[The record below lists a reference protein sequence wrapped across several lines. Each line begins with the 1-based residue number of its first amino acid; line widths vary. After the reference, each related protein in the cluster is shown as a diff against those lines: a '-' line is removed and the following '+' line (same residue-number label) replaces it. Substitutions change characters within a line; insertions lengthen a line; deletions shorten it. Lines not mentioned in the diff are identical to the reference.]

1 MARRSTFMNRMESLP
16 ALENR
21 AEHSWSRT
29 LNDSLLAIAG
39 VALITGIL
47 YWLHLY
53 PRIPNISLVYLLVVL
68 ALASMRG
75 FYAAILASVAAF
87 LAYDFFLV
95 PPLYT
100 LTVSKFE
107 EWLALFVFLF
117 SAIIT
122 GRLASALG
130 QRARQADRRE
140 QETRT
145 LYDFVRAVNRGE
157 TVEQQLN
164 IVARSIVD
172 VFSAWGVRDCAILL
186 PDTQGEKLSV
196 QASAGRPIEQD
207 ELTPDEM
214 AAASWVMQEGQMVEL
229 HDNLSPARRA
239 GEREPQAIR
248 RRFRQEA
255 RYYVRMIPLRIGQ
268 QTVGVLRLLQYPQN
282 EVRLAGRRVPLL
294 PPAHQQNPK
303 LAINFAVRPEQERS
317 AQQTTFFW
325 TFVEQAATVIE
336 RARLRRES
344 LQIELLKRTDEL
356 RAALLSSVSHD
367 LRTPLSSI
375 KASASSLLQEDVHW
389 GEEERRSFALTIE
402 RESDRL
408 NRLVENLLDMSRIEG
423 GALHPEK
430 EWYPIDELIHDVL
443 GRMQPW
449 LQKRAVQVELPDDLP
464 PVQLD
469 YMQIDQV
476 LTNLI
481 ENAMHYSPEA
491 EPIDISVQVSKEY
504 MTVSVA
510 DRGPGIPPADRE
522 RVFDKFYRVLDK
534 RSDTQRIAG
543 SGLGLAVSRGLVEAH
558 GGHIRVEDREGGGS
572 VFRFT
577 LPLTPA
583 PVAKES

>member
-1 MARRSTFMNRMESLP
+1 MNRMEPLP
-16 ALENR
+16 ALESR
-21 AEHSWSRT
+21 GERSWRRY
-29 LNDSLLAIAG
+29 LEDSLLAIAG

-68 ALASMRG
+68 ALASVRG
-75 FYAAILASVAAF
+75 FYAAILASLAAF
-87 LAYDFFLV
+87 LAFDFFLV
-95 PPLYT
+95 PPLFT
-100 LTVSKFE
+100 LTVSKFD
-107 EWLALFVFLF
+107 EWLALFVFLLT
-117 SAIIT
+117 AIIT
-122 GRLASALG
+122 GRLASALR
-130 QRARQADRRE
+130 QRAEQANRRE

-145 LYDFVRAVNRGE
+145 LYEFVRAVNRGE
-157 TVEQQLN
+157 TVEQQLS
-164 IVARSIVD
+164 IVAHAIVD

-186 PDTQGEKLSV
+186 PDTHSGKLSV
-196 QASAGRPIEQD
+196 QASAGRPVEQAG
-207 ELTPDEM
+207 LTPDEM
-214 AAASWVMQEGQMVEL
+214 AAARWVMREGQIVEL
-229 HDNLSPARRA
+229 HDNSSPRRGA
-239 GEREPQAIR
+239 GGRAPQAIR
-248 RRFRQEA
+248 RMFRAEQEA

-268 QTVGVLRLLQYPQN
+268 QSVGVLRLLQYPQH
-282 EVRLAGRRVPLL
+282 EAKLAARRASLL
-294 PPAHQQNPK
+294 PPASRRTPGQ
-303 LAINFAVRPEQERS
+303 AIDFAAMPEQGRS
-317 AQQTTFFW
+317 GQQTTFFW

-344 LQIELLKRTDEL
+344 LQVELLKRTDEL

-375 KASASSLLQEDVHW
+375 KASASSLLQKDVQW
-389 GEEERRSFALTIE
+389 SEEERRSFALTIE

-408 NRLVENLLDMSRIEG
+408 NRLVQNLLDMSRIEG
-423 GALHPEK
+423 GALQPEK

-443 GRMQPW
+443 GRMQPQ
-449 LQKRAVQVELPDDLP
+449 LQKRTVRTELPDNLP

-481 ENAMHYSPEA
+481 ENAVRHTPET
-491 EPIDISVQVSKEY
+491 EPIDISVQVSQEY

-522 RVFDKFYRVLDK
+522 RVFDKFYRVLEK
-534 RSDTQRIAG
+534 QSATPRNIG

-558 GGHIRVEDREGGGS
+558 GGHIWVEERAGGGA

-577 LPLTPA
+577 LPLTPV
-583 PVAKES
+583 PVTKER

>member
-1 MARRSTFMNRMESLP
+1 MNRMEPLP

-21 AEHSWSRT
+21 EERAWRRYLE
-29 LNDSLLAIAG
+29 DSLLAIAG

-68 ALASMRG
+68 ALASVRG
-75 FYAAILASVAAF
+75 FYAAILASLAAF
-87 LAYDFFLV
+87 LAFDFFLV
-95 PPLYT
+95 PPLFT
-100 LTVSKFE
+100 LTVSKFD
-107 EWLALFVFLF
+107 EWLALFVFLLT
-117 SAIIT
+117 AIIT
-122 GRLASALG
+122 GRLASALRR
-130 QRARQADRRE
+130 RAEQANRRE

-145 LYDFVRAVNRGE
+145 LYEFVRAVNRGE

-164 IVARSIVD
+164 IVARSFVD
-172 VFSAWGVRDCAILL
+172 VFSPWGVRDCAILL
-186 PDTQGEKLSV
+186 PDTYSGKLSV
-196 QASAGRPIEQD
+196 QASAGQTVEQAG
-207 ELTPDEM
+207 LTPDEM
-214 AAASWVMQEGQMVEL
+214 AAARWVMREGQMVEL
-229 HDNLSPARRA
+229 HDNSSPGQGA
-239 GEREPQAIR
+239 GGRPPQAIR
-248 RRFRQEA
+248 HRFRAEQEA

-268 QTVGVLRLLQYPQN
+268 QSVGVLRLLQYPQG
-282 EVRLAGRRVPLL
+282 EAKRAERRTSLL
-294 PPAHQQNPK
+294 PAASRRISGP
-303 LAINFAVRPEQERS
+303 AINFAARPEQGRPG
-317 AQQTTFFW
+317 QQTTFFW

-344 LQIELLKRTDEL
+344 LQVELLKRTDEL

-375 KASASSLLQEDVHW
+375 KASASSLLQKDVQW
-389 GEEERRSFALTIE
+389 SEEERRSFALTIE

-408 NRLVENLLDMSRIEG
+408 NRLVQNLLDMSRIEG
-423 GALHPEK
+423 GALQPEK

-443 GRMQPW
+443 GRMQPQ
-449 LQKRAVQVELPDDLP
+449 LQKRTVRTDLPDNLP

-481 ENAMHYSPEA
+481 ENAVRYTPET
-491 EPIDISVQVSKEY
+491 EPIDISVQVSQEY

-522 RVFDKFYRVLDK
+522 RVFDKFYRVLEK
-534 RSDTQRIAG
+534 QSARPRSSG

-558 GGHIRVEDREGGGS
+558 GGHIWVEERAGGGA

-577 LPLTPA
+577 LPLAPA
-583 PVAKES
+583 PVAKEG